1 MIATLVSLSI
11 IFTRFITALMV
22 DMIPCQAYMTV
33 GCRHWVDGDDK
44 RRFIF
49 VLDRADDKES
59 LEKRPLV
66 FKKLD
71 LMFKQATETVLSGP
85 YVYVSDD

>member
-1 MIATLVSLSI
+1 M
-11 IFTRFITALMV
+11 
-22 DMIPCQAYMTV
+22 
-33 GCRHWVDGDDK
+33 
-44 RRFIF
+44 
-49 VLDRADDKES
+49 LDRADDKES